1 MHEIIYIFP
10 PSFQAITV
18 LTELIRENFR
28 NSKLKQ
34 CLLPT
39 LGELIY
45 LIATEVRLS
54 A

>member
-1 MHEIIYIFP
+1 MHSFL
-10 PSFQAITV
+10 FQAIAL

-45 LIATEVRLS
+45 LVASQVRRVLFVT